1 MAIRAYRTVVSPLL
15 SALCTPFGLGCRF
28 TPTCSQYGLD
38 AVKTHGAW
46 RGSLLSIRRICRCHP
61 WGGEGYD
68 PVPICKEIDETK
80 NAPSSQP
87 SPPVGE
93 REKHGL
99 TRMDNPD
106 DALITTTRTRDEGR
120 RRERQSARIPRPP
133 LRASPS
139 ANS

>member
-1 MAIRAYRTVVSPLL
+1 MAIRAYRAVVSPLL

-46 RGSLLSIRRICRCHP
+46 RGSLLSIRRVCRCHP
-61 WGGEGYD
+61 WGRDGFD
-68 PVPICKEIDETK
+68 PVPDGEWNEKAK
-80 NAPSSQP
+80 SAP
-87 SPPVGE
+87 SPPAGE

-99 TRMDNPD
+99 TPVDNPD

-120 RRERQSARIPRPP
+120 GRQ
-133 LRASPS
+133 
-139 ANS
+139 